1 MPSGATRNAILICD
15 KSAAFDGGPG
25 VEMMKLRSNYAVGS
39 PHWAVRRAQWRA
51 LGLTDADMAKPKI
64 AVINSSSELAICF
77 AHLDGVAAV
86 VKDAI
91 RAAGGL
97 PIEIRTTAPSD
108 FIISPGGRGAY
119 ILSSRDLIVNDIE
132 VQVEGAQLDGMICLT
147 SCDKT
152 PPAHLMAAG
161 RLNIPTLLVIGG
173 YQGSGMLDG
182 HHVDIE
188 DVFLKSAGV
197 ASGVVKVDDLHAMT
211 ENAIR
216 GPGVCSGMGTANS
229 MHIVCEALG
238 MTIAGAAPVL
248 ANSPKMFADA
258 AAAGTRIVEMV
269 LAGRTPRQ
277 ILTPAAFRNAVATLL
292 AVSGSINCIRHL
304 QAVATESG
312 VDIDVWALVDELG
325 ANVPMLT
332 AVRPNGD
339 HSIEQLEAAGGAR
352 SVMKRVAPLLD
363 TGVTVASGRSLAE
376 ELADAEIGDDDV
388 IRPLDAAFSDKPAIV
403 IVRGS
408 LAPESGII
416 KIGARDP
423 GRPMQFR
430 GRAVVHEAPAEA
442 MAAINAGKVK
452 AGDVLVVRGMGLVG
466 GPAMGGAV
474 STVVFT
480 LYNKGLANSVAVVSD
495 GQLSGLVNKGLVI
508 GEISPE
514 AAAGGPLGLV
524 EDGDEIEIDVDAK
537 RIDLLVGAEILA
549 ERRLRNPPMALTPA
563 GGYLG
568 QYRRQVQPMRS
579 GGVLID
585 DGQ

>member
-1 MPSGATRNAILICD
+1 
-15 KSAAFDGGPG
+15 
-25 VEMMKLRSNYAVGS
+25 MKPLRSNYAIGS

-51 LGLTDADMAKPKI
+51 LGLTDEDMAKPKI

-77 AHLDGVAAV
+77 SHLDGVAKV

-108 FIISPGGRGAY
+108 FIISPGGKGAY

-132 VQVEGAQLDGMICLT
+132 AQVEGAQLDGMIALT

-173 YQGSGMLDG
+173 YQPSGELDG
-182 HHVDIE
+182 EHVDIE
-188 DVFLKSAGV
+188 DVFLSSAGV
-197 ASGVVKVDDLHAMT
+197 ASGKVSVDRLRAMS
-211 ENAIR
+211 ENAVR

-238 MTIAGAAPVL
+238 MTLPGAAPVL

-258 AAAGTRIVEMV
+258 EAAGRTIVEMV
-269 LAGRTPRQ
+269 LSDRKPRD

-304 QAVATESG
+304 QAIATESN
-312 VDIDVWALVDELG
+312 VSIDIHALIRELG
-325 ANVPMLT
+325 PKVPMLV
-332 AVRPNGD
+332 AVRPNGP
-339 HSIEQLEAAGGAR
+339 HSIEALEAAGGAHAA
-352 SVMKRVAPLLD
+352 MKRIEPLLD
-363 TGVTVASGRSLAE
+363 TSALTATGHTVGEALATTVIHNE
-376 ELADAEIGDDDV
+376 DV
-388 IRPLDAAFSDKPAIV
+388 IRPLDNAFSESAAII

-408 LAPESGII
+408 LAPDSGII
-416 KIGARDP
+416 KLGLRDP
-423 GRPMQFR
+423 GRPLALR
-430 GRAVVHEAPAEA
+430 GPARVFENPAEA
-442 MAAINAGKVK
+442 MAAINTDQVAPGT
-452 AGDVLVVRGMGLVG
+452 VLVIRGMGLVG

-480 LYNKGLANSVAVVSD
+480 LYNKGLANHVAVVSD

-514 AAAGGPLGLV
+514 SAIGGPLGLV
-524 EDGDEIEIDVDAK
+524 EDGDIIDIDVAQG
-537 RIDLLVGAEILA
+537 RIDLEVAPATLT
-549 ERRLRNPPMALTPA
+549 ERATRSGPPALNPAR
-563 GGYLG
+563 GYLR
-568 QYRRQVQPMRS
+568 QYRQQVQPMNT
-579 GGVLID
+579 GGVLVRGND
-585 DGQ
+585 

>member
-1 MPSGATRNAILICD
+1 M
-15 KSAAFDGGPG
+15 
-25 VEMMKLRSNYAVGS
+25 VKLRSNYAVGS
-39 PHWAVRRAQWRA
+39 PHWAVRRTQWRA

-258 AAAGTRIVEMV
+258 TAAGTRIVEMV

-325 ANVPMLT
+325 ATVPMLT

-442 MAAINAGKVK
+442 MAAINAGTVK

-549 ERRLRNPPMALTPA
+549 ERRLRNPPMALNPA

>member
-1 MPSGATRNAILICD
+1 MT
-15 KSAAFDGGPG
+15 
-25 VEMMKLRSNYAVGS
+25 ELRSNYAIGS

-51 LGLTDADMAKPKI
+51 LGLSDADMAMPKI
-64 AVINSSSELAICF
+64 AVVNSSSELAICF

-161 RLNIPTLLVIGG
+161 RLDIPTLLVIGG
-173 YQGSGMLDG
+173 YQPSGMRAG
-182 HHVDIE
+182 EHVDIE

-197 ASGVVKVDDLHAMT
+197 AAGIVSVAELREMSEH
-211 ENAIR
+211 AIR

-238 MTIAGAAPVL
+238 MTLPGAAPVL

-258 AAAGTRIVEMV
+258 AAAGAQIVEMV
-269 LAGRTPRQ
+269 LARRTPRS

-304 QAVATESG
+304 QAIATEAG
-312 VDIDVWALVDELG
+312 VELDVWALIDELG
-325 ANVPMLT
+325 PRVPMVT

-352 SVMKRVAPLLD
+352 AAMKRVARLLD
-363 TGVTVASGRSLAE
+363 TGVLVATGRTLGE
-376 ELADAEIGDDDV
+376 ELDDATIADDDV
-388 IRPLDAAFSDKPAIV
+388 VRPLDAAFSDKPVIV
-403 IVRGS
+403 VVRGS

-416 KIGARDP
+416 KLGARDV

-430 GRAVVHEAPAEA
+430 GRAVVHDAPAAA
-442 MAAINAGKVK
+442 MAAINAGTVK

-514 AAAGGPLGLV
+514 AAIGGPLAFV
-524 EDGDEIEIDVDAK
+524 ENGDEIDIDVDAQ
-537 RIDLLVGAEILA
+537 RVDLLVGNAELA
-549 ERRLRNPPMALTPA
+549 ARRARGTAMELTPA
-563 GGYLG
+563 RGYLG

-579 GGVLID
+579 GGVLSHGD
-585 DGQ
+585 Q

>member
-1 MPSGATRNAILICD
+1 L
-15 KSAAFDGGPG
+15 
-25 VEMMKLRSNYAVGS
+25 VKLRSNYAVGS
-39 PHWAVRRAQWRA
+39 PHWAVRRTQWRA

-248 ANSPKMFADA
+248 ANSPKMFTDA
-258 AAAGTRIVEMV
+258 TAAGTRIVEMV

-325 ANVPMLT
+325 ATVPMLT

-549 ERRLRNPPMALTPA
+549 ERRLRNPPMALNPA